1 MKKIFGLILLFVLL
15 LPLKVNAAVNF
26 GGRDIGPDMY
36 EIVTFEYDGQTINR
50 IATTNNFDEALNR
63 MYSTP
68 HDGAAI
74 LEKKNGRAFVS
85 AAKYGLIDFTA
96 VSYGNNTL
104 QIYRDKDCTKKYTYI
119 NGSTWMS

>member
-50 IATTNNFDEALNR
+50 IATTN
-63 MYSTP
+63 
-68 HDGAAI
+68 I
-74 LEKKNGRAFVS
+74 LMKH
-85 AAKYGLIDFTA
+85 
-96 VSYGNNTL
+96 
-104 QIYRDKDCTKKYTYI
+104 
-119 NGSTWMS
+119 